1 VAQVFFVR
9 RFTLDNRCT
18 TAETNLMSHLHQF
31 SYFFNVKTAF
41 KEYFSLPN
49 VSSPVNQLSQHT
61 KPGAS
66 PAL

>member
-31 SYFFNVKTAF
+31 SYFFNVKTALR
-41 KEYFSLPN
+41 SI
-49 VSSPVNQLSQHT
+49 SPYPMQVPL
-61 KPGAS
+61 
-66 PAL
+66 